1 MLLRFAAEPSKIS
14 RLNINE
20 LDDYFDIIGLSLQG
34 LFEILRSF
42 SPGNQ
47 ACQSLSISAS
57 PVIAGR
63 PAISAYA
70 IP

>member
-20 LDDYFDIIGLSLQG
+20 LDDHFDIVGLSLQG

-47 ACQSLSISAS
+47 ARQPLSIGAS

-63 PAISAYA
+63 PAISAYS